1 MFWQRPTSVASRG
14 HINNEILLLRTLLFV
29 EESLSLFSAAAPLA
43 ARLFCVLD
51 LRLSARELR
60 VIFLSLGK
68 ATRLTIARHL

>member
-1 MFWQRPTSVASRG
+1 MLQGDNVLFFKHVA
-14 HINNEILLLRTLLFV
+14 LCV

-43 ARLFCVLD
+43 AQLFCVLD